1 MYTRPASIRRA
12 RAQLKRIAPYRAWV
26 RQRPRSPEAIEA
38 RKLILREL
46 GAIIA
51 GQRPDVITGGGGL
64 MARCED
70 VSDL

>member
-1 MYTRPASIRRA
+1 MT
-12 RAQLKRIAPYRAWV
+12 PYPVWV
-26 RQRPRSPEAIEA
+26 RQRPRSPEAIEV

-51 GQRPDVITGGGGL
+51 GQRPDVITGGS
-64 MARCED
+64 MVVES